1 MFLGVLP
8 VEAPVLDLGPRELES
23 LRRLSVRV
31 AGEAAAYLRDRFGL
45 EELFD
50 VAVHHI
56 HDEDEGMRIDV
67 ESERNILELLRAEG
81 FRGLFL
87 GEESG
92 LVRLGSDPYIVV
104 ADPLDGS
111 KNYAGLIPWNAV
123 SIAVAP
129 LPRGRSPCLL
139 DVVAGAVA
147 PVFQWPI
154 LSFAR
159 GRGAYEGGARATKS
173 KRKSRLVLAYVETP
187 EQARVVHR
195 YLRLSDGKRSVRALG
210 SASLEIS
217 WAGLGRAE
225 AFIDVRSRLRVVDV
239 AAAVWIARE
248 AGSTVALENPR
259 ARLDTVDRVGSVAVA
274 STPEAWARLRDALGS
289 NGHTALASNTLP

>member
-1 MFLGVLP
+1 ML
-8 VEAPVLDLGPRELES
+8 A
-23 LRRLSVRV
+23 RV

-45 EELFD
+45 EELLY
-50 VAVHHI
+50 VVGQHR
-56 HDEDEGMRIDV
+56 HDDDEGMRIDI

-92 LVRLGSDPYIVV
+92 LVKLGDDPWIVV

-111 KNYAGLIPWNAV
+111 KNYAGLVPWNAV
-123 SIAVAP
+123 SLALAP
-129 LPRGRSPCLL
+129 VQRGREPRLL

-147 PVFQWPI
+147 PVTQWPV

-159 GRGAYEGGARATKS
+159 GRGAYEGGARVEA
-173 KRKSRLVLAYVETP
+173 RPRREPRLVLAYVEKP
-187 EQARVVHR
+187 EQAKVVYE
-195 YLRLSDGKRSVRALG
+195 YLRLCNGKKRSVRALG
-210 SASLEIS
+210 SASLEIT

-225 AFIDVRSRLRVVDV
+225 VFIDVRGRLRVVDV

-248 AGSTVALENPR
+248 AGAQVAVEKPEVSLTSVE
-259 ARLDTVDRVGSVAVA
+259 RVGSVAVA
-274 STPEAWARLRDALGS
+274 YSPAAWEKLVRALEAAGHGHLAGKRL
-289 NGHTALASNTLP
+289 P